1 MQNLYFILLFSCSV
15 STSAYLELVPKLTA
29 SEFIRSGR
37 PKILYSEN
45 LKHSK
50 KGLNG
55 YKKSIRT
62 KNSITI

>member
-15 STSAYLELVPKLTA
+15 STSADLELVPKLTA

-45 LKHSK
+45 AKTFKEGAQWLQKINKDK
-50 KGLNG
+50 K
-55 YKKSIRT
+55 
-62 KNSITI
+62 